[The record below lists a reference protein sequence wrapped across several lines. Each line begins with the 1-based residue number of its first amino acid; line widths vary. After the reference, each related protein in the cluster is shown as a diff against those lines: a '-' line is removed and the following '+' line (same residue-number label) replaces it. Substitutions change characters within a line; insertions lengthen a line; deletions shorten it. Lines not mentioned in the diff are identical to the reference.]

1 MDMKD
6 FFQKIFGQKGEIN
19 YLYFSLLLLF
29 LTVLSLS
36 HYFTRDLPLK
46 GLSLCFLLYAF
57 GQALFEVFCFVLLAH
72 ILKRWTPRW
81 LYFSYIYASV
91 ILMILH
97 FANFLMVRLMDAS
110 LVYIFKFFFG
120 SGLAHPIAGFQ
131 ALNMNATM
139 IWISLAVM
147 IFLPLASITLYSITH
162 RIAKKWPLKISLF
175 QIILTIAVTGV
186 SLFFLDLLIHPFI
199 SNQFYAKYQKTL
211 PLGTTFITPTPDHL
225 ILANPFP
232 PPRDEKQTLAAIPP
246 LSAHAL
252 PNIYLFI
259 IETFRRD
266 FLDAAPHL
274 SAFGK
279 EHLEFPKS
287 YANASSTYLSWFAIL
302 HSNMPFYWAQMRDAW
317 EGGSIPLRM
326 LKNMGYHISVLS
338 SADLRYFKMDKLLF
352 GAKKE
357 LVDLIEEFPLNL
369 KAWERDALCFSSL
382 KEKIKPEGEV
392 YIVFLDSPHSE
403 YSFPDDYPIP
413 FQPIASEIDY
423 FTIGPKSPDLELI
436 KNRYRNSIHYV
447 DHSLGQFFDF
457 LKEKGLYQNA
467 IIAIT
472 GDHGEEFFEDG
483 ALFHGVHLNE
493 YSTSVPLMLKFP
505 LSKYKVHTSVA
516 THMDI
521 MPSILH
527 YLTEN
532 CDFSALFDGR
542 SIFSKDQLPF
552 RISVKQNG
560 PDIPIEFL
568 LEGEDLK
575 LKARFEGTSKL
586 EILELQGYL
595 TPDIFNP
602 LSK

>member
-29 LTVLSLS
+29 LTMLSLS
-36 HYFTRDLPLK
+36 HYFTWDLPLN
-46 GLSLCFLLYAF
+46 GLSLFFLFYAF
-57 GQALFEVFCFVLLAH
+57 GQAMLEVFCFVLLAH
-72 ILKRWTPRW
+72 ILKRWAPRW

-97 FANFLMVRLMDAS
+97 FVNFLMVRLMDAS
-110 LVYIFKFFFG
+110 LAYIFKFFFG
-120 SGLAHPIAGFQ
+120 SGLAHLIAGFQ

-147 IFLPLASITLYSITH
+147 IFLPLASITLYSLTH
-162 RIAKKWPLKISLF
+162 RVAKRWPLNLTLF
-175 QIILTIAVTGV
+175 QIVLTIAVTGV
-186 SLFFLDLLIHPFI
+186 GLFLLDVLVHPFI

-211 PLGTTFITPTPDHL
+211 PLGTTFLTPTPDHL
-225 ILANPFP
+225 ILENPFP
-232 PPRDEKQTLAAIPP
+232 PVRDEKKTLAAIPL
-246 LSAHAL
+246 LSAPLL

-279 EHLEFPKS
+279 QHLEFPKS

-302 HSNMPFYWAQMRDAW
+302 HSNLPFYWSEMRDAW
-317 EGGSIPLRM
+317 EGGSVPLRM

-352 GAKKE
+352 GMKKE
-357 LVDLIEEFPLNL
+357 LVDLVEEFPLSL

-382 KEKIKPEGEV
+382 QGKIKSEGQV

-403 YSFPDDYPIP
+403 YSFPDDYPTP
-413 FQPIASEIDY
+413 FLPIASEIDY

-447 DHSLGQFFDF
+447 DHCLGQFFDF
-457 LKEKGLYQNA
+457 LKEKGLYQNS

-493 YSTSVPLMLKFP
+493 YSTAVPLMLKFP
-505 LSKYKVHTSVA
+505 FPKYKVQTHVA

-532 CDFSALFDGR
+532 CDFTALFDGR

-568 LEGEDLK
+568 LENEDLT
-575 LKARFEGTSKL
+575 LKARFVDTSKL

-595 TPDIFNP
+595 TPDIFFP